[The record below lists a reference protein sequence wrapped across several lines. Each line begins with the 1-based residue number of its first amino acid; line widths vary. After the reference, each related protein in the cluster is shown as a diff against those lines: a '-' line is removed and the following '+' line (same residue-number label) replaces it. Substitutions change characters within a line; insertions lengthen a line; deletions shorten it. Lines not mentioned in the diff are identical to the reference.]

1 MLYFTNSFHF
11 NIIIHNNAIDTSY
24 NIEQFIKDYI
34 EKNILYSQKNGILL
48 VKLKSFNYSYPKM
61 LPNIINNIDRFKI
74 LIEGVFD
81 CIKFVQEM
89 IINDL
94 VINTKNKIDNLQ
106 LFTKKLDNINITCI
120 DKNNNTYNC
129 KNEFATVK
137 KINFINNNVNIIIDK
152 YDNNKLK
159 QLNFNTSFDINNKF
173 IDIINNNINNS
184 FKFNVDGKQ
193 YDFMSLIKF
202 FTTLKKKTN
211 YIMSIDVKKISITLD
226 SNDFIPSLLSDQYFN
241 NLLINLYNYYI
252 YYKI

>member
-1 MLYFTNSFHF
+1 MLYFTNSFQF
-11 NIIIHNNAIDTSY
+11 NIIVHNNAIDASY

-34 EKNILYSQKNGILL
+34 EKNLLYSQKNGILL

-61 LPNIINNIDRFKI
+61 LPNIINNNDRFKI

-137 KINFINNNVNIIIDK
+137 KINFIR
-152 YDNNKLK
+152 
-159 QLNFNTSFDINNKF
+159 
-173 IDIINNNINNS
+173 
-184 FKFNVDGKQ
+184 
-193 YDFMSLIKF
+193 
-202 FTTLKKKTN
+202 
-211 YIMSIDVKKISITLD
+211 
-226 SNDFIPSLLSDQYFN
+226 
-241 NLLINLYNYYI
+241 
-252 YYKI
+252 